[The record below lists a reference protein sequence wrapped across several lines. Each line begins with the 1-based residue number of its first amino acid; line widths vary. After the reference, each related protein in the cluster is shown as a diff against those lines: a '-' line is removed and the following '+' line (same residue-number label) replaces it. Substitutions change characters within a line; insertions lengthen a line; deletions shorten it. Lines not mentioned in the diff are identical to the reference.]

1 MKTWTLQDAKAR
13 FSELVNRAKKDGPQ
27 LVTRRGEDAVVVLD
41 VEEFRAL
48 THQNG
53 EENIVDFFRRS
64 PLVGLDP
71 KLFERDPDTGREIE
85 L

>member
-13 FSELVNRAKKDGPQ
+13 FSELVKRAKKDGPQ
-27 LVTRRGEDAVVVLD
+27 LVTRRGEEAVVVLD
-41 VEEFRAL
+41 VEEYRSL
-48 THQNG
+48 TRDDDK
-53 EENIVDFFRRS
+53 ENLADLLRRS

-71 KLFERDPDTGREIE
+71 KLFERSKDTGREIE